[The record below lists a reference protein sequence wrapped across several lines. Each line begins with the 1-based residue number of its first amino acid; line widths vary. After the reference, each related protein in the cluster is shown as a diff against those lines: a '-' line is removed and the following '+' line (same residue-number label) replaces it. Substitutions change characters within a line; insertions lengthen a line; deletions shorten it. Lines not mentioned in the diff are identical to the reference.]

1 MYKYGKF
8 AKYLTNFANKETHSV
23 LYVRD
28 FINVLLDYGR
38 KESNRNEGINK
49 QLQRVISIADENVDK
64 CLNGRGK
71 DMLLRRMDEVDCLG
85 TCISVIRK

>member
-1 MYKYGKF
+1 MKKSGFPDFFLYKYGKF

-38 KESNRNEGINK
+38 KESNRKEGSCK
-49 QLQRVISIADENVDK
+49 E
-64 CLNGRGK
+64 
-71 DMLLRRMDEVDCLG
+71 DCY
-85 TCISVIRK
+85 